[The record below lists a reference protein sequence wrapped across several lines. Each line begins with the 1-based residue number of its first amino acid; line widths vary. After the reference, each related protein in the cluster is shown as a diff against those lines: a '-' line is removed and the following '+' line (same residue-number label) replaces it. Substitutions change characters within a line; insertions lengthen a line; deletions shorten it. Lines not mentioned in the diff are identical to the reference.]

1 MQRKNKPIDPNDTR
15 PRWKKLSGK
24 LKIHGRI
31 VLPGQIFRA
40 NFEEI
45 PEVFRDT
52 CQCLDPLPNETVMK
66 AVKTHVIRERKET
79 PVEVVIDGSKIAEAV
94 TEQAPAPPES
104 DNTEL
109 EIKPRSP
116 GWFDI
121 VNIKTGK
128 VLNEN
133 ALRKADAE
141 RILKELEG
149 V

>member
-79 PVEVVIDGSKIAEAV
+79 PKEVAP
-94 TEQAPAPPES
+94 TEEVPPEPEQEN
-104 DNTEL
+104 DPEPDKTEL